1 MQVSVRQIIE
11 GLGGDKYI
19 KHPVRHEFDLMTV
32 VREGLPIE
40 SLTYLQRNFGFT
52 NKAMSHILAISQST
66 YQRRIKAKDKLT
78 QDETEKA
85 IALSE
90 VFEKGIE
97 VFENLP
103 DFHDWMHSSIASL
116 QQQHPVDLLNSTLG
130 RKQVMRVL
138 NAILHGIYL

>member
-1 MQVSVRQIIE
+1 MQVSVHKIADA
-11 GLGGDKYI
+11 LGGESVI
-19 KHPVRHEFDLMTV
+19 KHPIRHELDLMTV
-32 VREGLPIE
+32 VKEGLPIE
-40 SLTYLQRNFGFT
+40 SLTYLQQNFGFT

-66 YQRRIKAKDKLT
+66 YQRRIRANDKLT

-90 VFEKGIE
+90 VYEKGIE
-97 VFENLP
+97 VFDNMP

-116 QQQHPVDLLNSTLG
+116 QQQCPVDLLDSTLG